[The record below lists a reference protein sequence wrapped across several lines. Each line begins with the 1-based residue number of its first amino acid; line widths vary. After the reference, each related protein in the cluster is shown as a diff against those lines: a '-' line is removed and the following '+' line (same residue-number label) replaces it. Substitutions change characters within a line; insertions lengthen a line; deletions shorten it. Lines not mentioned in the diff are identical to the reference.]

1 MSGVSLGFASG
12 EGRTHVLD
20 VALVPVPGVRQNR
33 AWYEVK
39 RLGII
44 IVGVPGWVPDL

>member
-1 MSGVSLGFASG
+1 MSGVTLGLASG
-12 EGRTHVLD
+12 ERRTHVLD
-20 VALVPVPGVRQNR
+20 VTLVPASSVRRNC

-39 RLGII
+39 LLSII

>member
-1 MSGVSLGFASG
+1 MSGVTLGLASG
-12 EGRTHVLD
+12 ERRTRVLNITLD
-20 VALVPVPGVRQNR
+20 PVSGVRRNC

-39 RLGII
+39 RLSII